1 MAGALQGLRKASL
14 KAARG
19 ATASSWEAQGTAG
32 DRSPA
37 PPRPRGPPAPGGPA
51 SRRGEPP
58 RPEWAAGARVPAAAM
73 ATRTQFENSPDVGVF
88 SLLTNR
94 YCLCAL
100 GSAENVSGERAGAG
114 AAGRL

>member
-14 KAARG
+14 RAARG
-19 ATASSWEAQGTAG
+19 ETASSGGPGHRRGPVARPTSPPGAAG
-32 DRSPA
+32 AR
-37 PPRPRGPPAPGGPA
+37 RPRVPEGGA
-51 SRRGEPP
+51 AG
-58 RPEWAAGARVPAAAM
+58 AGARVPAAAM

>member
-1 MAGALQGLRKASL
+1 M
-14 KAARG
+14 
-19 ATASSWEAQGTAG
+19 
-32 DRSPA
+32 
-37 PPRPRGPPAPGGPA
+37 
-51 SRRGEPP
+51 
-58 RPEWAAGARVPAAAM
+58 PAAAM